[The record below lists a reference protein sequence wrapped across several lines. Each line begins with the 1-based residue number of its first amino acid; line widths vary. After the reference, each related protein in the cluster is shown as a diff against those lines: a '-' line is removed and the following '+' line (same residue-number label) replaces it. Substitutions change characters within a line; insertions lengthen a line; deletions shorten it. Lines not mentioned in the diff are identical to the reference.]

1 MARSMA
7 AGLRRQEKLA
17 LAELLRSLRSEHL
30 TILLVEHDMEF
41 VMGLVD
47 RTVVMDFGA
56 KLCEGTP
63 AVVRSDPRVQEAYL
77 GGVA

>member
-1 MARSMA
+1 M
-7 AGLRRQEKLA
+7 
-17 LAELLRSLRSEHL
+17 
-30 TILLVEHDMEF
+30 DF

-47 RTVVMDFGA
+47 RTVVMDFGS

-63 AVVRSDPRVQEAYL
+63 ADVRSDPRVQEAYL